1 MTYEIIGGNLPAVLC
16 RLEQGEQIVCES
28 GAMSWMDDVFTMT
41 TNGGGIGKMFGRA
54 FTGESLFRNVYTA
67 QRAGE
72 IAFASS
78 FPGNIC
84 AFELTGNNSIIAQRS
99 SFLASTAGVN
109 MSVFFQKTLGSS
121 AFSGEG
127 FILQKFTGRGI
138 VFIEIDGAAKEYKL
152 APGERKIMDTGHLV
166 MMDGTCKID
175 IERVKGVKNALFGG
189 EGFFNTVV
197 TGPGRLVIQTMPIAK
212 TAQTIITMLP
222 RK

>member
-1 MTYEIIGGNLPAVLC
+1 
-16 RLEQGEQIVCES
+16 
-28 GAMSWMDDVFTMT
+28 
-41 TNGGGIGKMFGRA
+41 
-54 FTGESLFRNVYTA
+54 
-67 QRAGE
+67 
-72 IAFASS
+72 
-78 FPGNIC
+78 
-84 AFELTGNNSIIAQRS
+84 
-99 SFLASTAGVN
+99 

-175 IERVKGVKNALFGG
+175 IEHVKGVKNALFGG